1 MSLWAIQSL
10 ASVSRGL
17 ERFADGRKPSYETIE
32 SLLLQLE
39 LVYREF
45 LVKHALLSLDANE
58 EEAISH
64 IGLDMLLE
72 LEENWRSIA
81 LCTEP
86 VADDVPATPG
96 SFNRLYAFFRTS
108 VHSSTFSRRRSL
120 LEAILHCTSL
130 L

>member
-1 MSLWAIQSL
+1 MVMFIGGIIYFWVRWLFEVKAREHVISFVSFVLTHDQFQLEFELIYLESSMSLWAIQSL

-64 IGLDMLLE
+64 I
-72 LEENWRSIA
+72 IA
-81 LCTEP
+81 A
-86 VADDVPATPG
+86 VK
-96 SFNRLYAFFRTS
+96 
-108 VHSSTFSRRRSL
+108 
-120 LEAILHCTSL
+120 ILVIVLQKVS
-130 L
+130 